1 MLVSLVLL
9 TTGCV
14 LSGNMVAAH
23 MYMGWLSGAP
33 SVEQIV
39 ADGTDTAKEEL
50 ISRSS

>member
-1 MLVSLVLL
+1 
-9 TTGCV
+9 
-14 LSGNMVAAH
+14 

-50 ISRSS
+50 ISRNS